1 MLIQSQNMKHT
12 LTCKN
17 LYTGTQKLENQSL
30 NIFDGKIES
39 IVTVDNSKVFDYENL
54 APTLIDL
61 HINGGEE
68 FHFTHQPNAETLK
81 DIEFSAKKN
90 GVGYV
95 LPTLITSSFE
105 NIFDGLSAIKNYCSA
120 NLNSGV
126 LGMHLEGPFIS
137 VKKRGAHLEKYIK
150 IPDEK
155 ILREIIDFG
164 GKHLKMITVAP
175 ENFTNK
181 QLNLLIE
188 SGIKVSLGHSNASFE
203 RAQEAFGL
211 GINLVTHLFNAMSP
225 FNHREPGLAGA
236 SLANKN
242 VFTPIILDNVHV
254 AIEAAKLAFKLKND
268 KLFLISDALFQNHKK
283 PNFNW
288 DEFDAFLQNGNYMN
302 SDGNLA
308 GATISMADAVKN
320 AKNWLEID
328 TKDAIKMATHT
339 PAMVLNEAIG
349 NIEVGAKAKFCSFS
363 DNLEDF
369 SYIEF

>member
-1 MLIQSQNMKHT
+1 MTTIS
-12 LTCKN
+12 CKN
-17 LYTGTQKLENQSL
+17 LYTGSEKLENQSL
-30 NIFDGKIES
+30 DIADGKITKIEPS
-39 IVTVDNSKVFDYENL
+39 GNLKKYDFENL

-68 FHFTHQPNAETLK
+68 LHFTHQPNAQTLK

-95 LPTLITSSFE
+95 LPTLITSSVE
-105 NIFDGLSAIKNYCSA
+105 NIFEGLTAIKSYCTE
-120 NLNSGV
+120 NPDSGV

-150 IPDEK
+150 IPTDD
-155 ILREIIDFG
+155 ILREIIDHG
-164 GKHLKMITVAP
+164 GKYLKMITVAP

-181 QLNLLIE
+181 QLSILVE
-188 SGIKVSLGHSNASFE
+188 SGVKVSIGHSNATFE

-236 SLANKN
+236 ALSNDT
-242 VFTPIILDNVHV
+242 VFTPIILDDVHV
-254 AIEAAKLAFKLKND
+254 AIAAAKLTHKLKED

-283 PNFNW
+283 QNFKW
-288 DEFDAFLQNGNYMN
+288 DEFDASLKDGNYIN

-320 AKNWLEID
+320 AVKWLKVDASE
-328 TKDAIKMATHT
+328 AIKMATKT
-339 PAMVLNEAIG
+339 PAKVISEEIG
-349 NIEVGAKAKFCSFS
+349 QLKIGSRAKFCTFS
-363 DNLEDF
+363 NTLEDF
-369 SYIEF
+369 KYLEY